1 MGEQTSLTDDLY
13 KKDIAIA
20 KLYNDLRKIET
31 EVHYFRTMVSIAK
44 MEDKKQYKSLE
55 KLFKSLTSVLDWM
68 GDLLFSLDDESEDIK
83 SKSLSSYKQLR
94 DMNNP
99 VESFGRI
106 EYGKMAITIKGLERR
121 LFRLF
126 DLNYGILNQVKPC
139 SIDIFEI
146 LDDEMREAA
155 RLMNKIKML

>member
-1 MGEQTSLTDDLY
+1 
-13 KKDIAIA
+13 
-20 KLYNDLRKIET
+20 
-31 EVHYFRTMVSIAK
+31 
-44 MEDKKQYKSLE
+44 
-55 KLFKSLTSVLDWM
+55 
-68 GDLLFSLDDESEDIK
+68 
-83 SKSLSSYKQLR
+83 
-94 DMNNP
+94 
-99 VESFGRI
+99 
-106 EYGKMAITIKGLERR
+106 LERR